1 MYMEDKIM
9 AYIKLN
15 NDNVIIQKQ
24 PNFESGFIEA
34 PDDVICGMI
43 KQSDGYFKKPEIT
56 FDMRRMEIRVTRNAL
71 LQESDWTQSR
81 DVTLSNDDDW
91 KTYRQSLRDI
101 TKDLTTVDDVNK
113 VTWPTKPS

>member
-1 MYMEDKIM
+1 MEDKIM

-43 KQSDGYFKKPEIT
+43 KQSDGSFKKPEIT
-56 FDMRRMEIRVTRNAL
+56 FDMRMMDIRVTRNAL

-81 DVTLSNDDDW
+81 DVTLTKDTDW

-101 TKDLTTVDDVNK
+101 TNGLDTVDKINN

>member
-1 MYMEDKIM
+1 M

-43 KQSDGYFKKPEIT
+43 KQSDGSFKKPEIA
-56 FDMRRMEIRVTRNAL
+56 FDRRLIAVSYTH
-71 LQESDWTQSR
+71 
-81 DVTLSNDDDW
+81 
-91 KTYRQSLRDI
+91 LRAHE
-101 TKDLTTVDDVNK
+101 T
-113 VTWPTKPS
+113 

>member
-1 MYMEDKIM
+1 M

-34 PDDVICGMI
+34 PDNVICGMI
-43 KQSDGYFKKPEIT
+43 KQSDGSFKKPEMS
-56 FDMRRMEIRVTRNAL
+56 FDKRLLDVRVTRDSL
-71 LQESDWTQSR
+71 LKISDWTQFR
-81 DVTLSNDDDW
+81 DVTLSNDADW

-101 TKDLTTVDDVNK
+101 TKDLKTNDDIDK
-113 VTWPTKPS
+113 ITWPTKPSE